1 MNAYFDAVQAALENY
16 GLLLPD
22 PGRPVTEP
30 AQEAPAEGDV
40 PQPLRSAM
48 RYSLLLP
55 GKRIR
60 PVLLLPAMR
69 FRIHLR

>member
-30 AQEAPAEGDV
+30 AQEAPAEGEV

-48 RYSLLLP
+48 RYSLL
-55 GKRIR
+55 RITCCGTTGRR
-60 PVLLLPAMR
+60 PCPSPVR
-69 FRIHLR
+69 WK

>member
-1 MNAYFDAVQAALENY
+1 MKRYQNAIEEYLKQFPLLAQENEE
-16 GLLLPD
+16 
-22 PGRPVTEP
+22 PVTVVT
-30 AQEAPAEGDV
+30 EASPAEGFP

-60 PVLLLPAMR
+60 PVLALE
-69 FRIHLR
+69 FCRICKLF